1 MLEPMTGP
9 TGVTAGE
16 KRPAPGPLLL
26 VQSFVNTL
34 DREAGR
40 DLLADDGAAVQWLRD
55 AGLLASGGDVTA
67 SEVETARSVREAI
80 RALLLHNN
88 AGPAPSGNDQRTL
101 SELAEASSLRLTSAG
116 GHIGLA
122 ATPAGSLTAGLA
134 SLLLIIRDAQH
145 DGSWERLKAC
155 GNDECRWAFYDR
167 SHARLST
174 WCEMATCG
182 NLIKNRN
189 LRARAAARK

>member
-1 MLEPMTGP
+1 MTGP

-16 KRPAPGPLLL
+16 KRPAPGPLLR

-34 DREAGR
+34 DQETGR
-40 DLLADDGAAVQWLRD
+40 DLLAGDGAAVQWLRD
-55 AGLLASGGDVTA
+55 AGLLAPDGSVSA

-80 RALLLHNN
+80 RALLRHNN
-88 AGPAPSGNDQRTL
+88 GGPAPSASDQRIL
-101 SELAEASSLRLTSAG
+101 SELAGASSLRLTNTDG
-116 GHIGLA
+116 QIGLA
-122 ATPAGSLTAGLA
+122 AMPAGSLTAGLA
-134 SLLLIIRDAQH
+134 SLLLIMRDAQH

-189 LRARAAARK
+189 LRARTAARK